1 MILCDSSACAGAK
14 EMVLVEVYRAVCH
27 ACAVCAMQKKN
38 NFLHDGIMHAA
49 HSLMLLR
56 RDRGGF
62 GSAPRDV

>member
-1 MILCDSSACAGAK
+1 
-14 EMVLVEVYRAVCH
+14 MVLVEVYRAVCH